1 MSENSNHKP
10 QTSNLYIG
18 LVHYPVYNKAGET
31 ITSGITNLDVHDIS
45 RSCLTYG
52 VKKYYLI
59 HPNQRQKE
67 IFERLL
73 NFWKSEV
80 ATFYNQHRV
89 DALTVIN
96 FADTIEDTIKYI
108 NNQEGNDPILI
119 TTTARYRQD
128 QISFEYTKELI
139 KTSERPILLL
149 FGTGN
154 GLHDS
159 IHDIADHVLVPIQA
173 TAKYN
178 HLSVRSAVAIIL
190 DRLFS
195 EEYREE

>member
-1 MSENSNHKP
+1 MKKIY
-10 QTSNLYIG
+10 LG

-45 RSCLTYG
+45 RSCLTYD

-80 ATFYNQHRV
+80 ATFYNPHRV

-96 FADTIEDTIKYI
+96 LAETIEDTIKYI

-128 QISFEYTKELI
+128 QISFDFTKELI
-139 KTSERPILLL
+139 ETSERPILLL

-159 IHDIADHVLVPIQA
+159 IHDMADHVLVPIQA

-190 DRLFS
+190 DRLLS